1 MKKVRKIL
9 FLLIILAGSAV
20 VCILRWDAWFSN
32 PAEPSYFVADEPHN
46 VVLTMGANYNERAFS
61 WRTSVLLPS
70 FVVIDNTDTIEASA
84 QLIASRSGEAAF
96 YNAYSPSLSEGHHT
110 YFVQSGDMASDIY
123 HFDIS
128 NSDSIH
134 FLLFGDIQATAADSL
149 LYTINNT
156 PYTAP
161 AADCKAAAPTFI
173 GYVGDIIE
181 RPTDE
186 YWQVWF
192 SNMGGAAASCPQ
204 VACVGNHEYLKGI
217 HKTIDSRW
225 TSVFPNPKNGPHRFE
240 GTSYYVDFP
249 EMRYIVLNTQ
259 GCELL
264 SDYTIAVTWLT
275 EVLRTAGD
283 KWKIVVMHHPV
294 HSSAMK
300 RNNPMVF
307 AMFHHVLFDADLVVA
322 GHDHNYA
329 RRAHISFIDE
339 LFGNEQT
346 TPVYMVTSS
355 ADKYYL
361 PKCSEK
367 DQRIGTNRRFYEEI
381 WVTVDEL
388 RVETHLFPSGASE
401 VSEVSESIGSLESLE
416 SIESV
421 APSLY
426 DAFSIDRGTRVVS
439 VCDSLMPEILEMPER
454 YINKRDVAISRSKN
468 RMKARLEGNN

>member
-32 PAEPSYFVADEPHN
+32 PAEPAYFVADEPHN

-110 YFVQSGDMASDIY
+110 YFVQSGDVASGIY
-123 HFDIS
+123 DFDIA
-128 NSDSIH
+128 NPDSIH
-134 FLLFGDIQATAADSL
+134 FLLFGDIQATTADSL

-156 PYTAP
+156 LY
-161 AADCKAAAPTFI
+161 AAPTFI

-225 TSVFPNPKNGPHRFE
+225 TSIFPNPKNGPHRFE

-264 SDYTIAVTWLT
+264 SDYTITVTWLT

-283 KWKIVVMHHPV
+283 KWKIVVIHHPV

-307 AMFHHVLFDADLVVA
+307 AMFHHVLLEADLVVA

-381 WVTVDEL
+381 WVTADEL
-388 RVETHLFPSGASE
+388 RVETHLFPSEPLKLSEPLEPSAASDT
-401 VSEVSESIGSLESLE
+401 LEAIS
-416 SIESV
+416 
-421 APSLY
+421 SLY